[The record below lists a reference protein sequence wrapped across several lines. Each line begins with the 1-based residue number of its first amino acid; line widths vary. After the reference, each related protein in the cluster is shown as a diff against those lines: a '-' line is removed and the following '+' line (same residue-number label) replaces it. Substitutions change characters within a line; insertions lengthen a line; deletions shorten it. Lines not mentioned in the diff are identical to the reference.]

1 MQLLVLKVEKKR
13 NLHLLKAVVSVCTV
27 QDSGFPLFTIMD
39 FFVVSKENSK
49 GKENKLNF
57 SSRNVSYGK
66 ICA

>member
-13 NLHLLKAVVSVCTV
+13 NLHLLKAVVSICTV
-27 QDSGFPLFTIMD
+27 QDSVFPLFTIID

-49 GKENKLNF
+49 GKEKC